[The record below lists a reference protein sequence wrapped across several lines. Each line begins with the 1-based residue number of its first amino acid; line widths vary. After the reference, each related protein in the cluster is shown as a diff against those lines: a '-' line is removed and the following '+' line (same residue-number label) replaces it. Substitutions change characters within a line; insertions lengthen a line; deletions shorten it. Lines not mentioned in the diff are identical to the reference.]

1 MPKRAA
7 QKEAAVTLGGRQFE
21 IQRPNIKR
29 SREWREQFGEPVRT
43 IASILQHAEEIELN
57 SVGDVAGLLQ
67 QVGPL
72 LLGSVDILIEAVFA
86 YSEVLEAEREWI
98 EENADD
104 EEALAAL
111 WEIVKL
117 AYPFGSILDVVTRGQ
132 AMVSTSKSSP
142 APNGGSTR
150 RRSARSSSK

>member
-1 MPKRAA
+1 MPKRAKQGTA
-7 QKEAAVTLGGRQFE
+7 TVTLGGRQFE

-29 SREWREQFGEPVRT
+29 SREWREQFGQPVRT
-43 IASILQHAEEIELN
+43 IANILQHAEEIEIN
-57 SVGDVAGLLQ
+57 QVSDVAGLLQ

-86 YSEVLEAEREWI
+86 YSDTLAAERPWI

-117 AYPFGSILDVVTRGQ
+117 AYPFGSILDVVNRGQ

-142 APNGGSTR
+142 GPNGGSTQ